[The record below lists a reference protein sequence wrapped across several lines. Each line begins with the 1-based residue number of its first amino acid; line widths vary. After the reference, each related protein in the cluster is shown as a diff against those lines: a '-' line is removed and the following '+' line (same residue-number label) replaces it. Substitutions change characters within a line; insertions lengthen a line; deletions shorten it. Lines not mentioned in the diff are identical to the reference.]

1 MSSNTQPGGND
12 QPFKIL
18 SLDDGG
24 VCGLSGLLILEKIM
38 QSIQE
43 AQGLPEV
50 PKPCDSFDLIGG
62 TGTGGII
69 AIMLGRLRMPIGDC
83 IAAYKEIAKEAFTP
97 SETLSPRLDLSSA
110 TKISTMKLENAM
122 KKAIRENCPIPKC
135 VEERK
140 AGKSTTDTC
149 QHENQKFTDQKCVK
163 TVVLA
168 TTKADAAALPMLFKT
183 YQTTA
188 RWSECKVWEVGRAT
202 SAMVGLFRPIK
213 LGRNKKAFMNSSF
226 GHSNPCKVL
235 IDEAATLSDRQEK
248 LILSIGMG
256 LGDVI
261 EIGDTGSSVEHALKT
276 ISTSSKGVAD
286 ELETKYCNENGIYYR
301 FNAVGGLGA
310 IASSDLLDP
319 SKAAAHAKNYL
330 DEKQNDIKRFAKILT
345 NGSSTDSGQPERPDD
360 AGAVDYIPFH
370 ENPNFVGRAEILSKL
385 NDKLFNQAGF
395 QEAALVGLGGMGK
408 TQVALKLAYAVKVKH
423 TGYSVFWL
431 TAASMDGYRNSCK
444 ALAGH
449 LNLETDLNLK
459 TDDSEDPRILVM
471 DYLEAKKD
479 GKWLLIIDNVDD
491 TSLFDAPIE
500 EDRITGF
507 LPESEKGRIVYI
519 TRSKEVSWLAL
530 GRNDAL
536 ELEEMPS
543 EELATILMR
552 GGVKGS
558 NNEPPTKHQ
567 ALIDDLLNQ
576 LCHFP
581 LAVAQ
586 AADYM
591 AVNQIS
597 IAEYLEL
604 LRESGRGKIELLE
617 HFHLDDVHLDKS
629 QGAVATTWVIAFQQI
644 QKASPDAVNLLRFI
658 AKVDSKAIP
667 QRMLP
672 GSDKKKATVDAIGML
687 LRYGFIRKQKTAD
700 LFDMHSLVHLMTQ
713 LWSKGLEDEEEH
725 SLAVLDHMTSI
736 FPSDELENRF
746 LWGQYLSHALRVAE
760 FERHSDRSMAELT
773 FKVGRCLDRDGDS
786 QGAVRMLEHVVGV
799 REESLAADHPDYL
812 TSLHDLANAYY
823 DNGQMEEAISMLEY
837 VLGVQEESLTAGHH
851 NRLVC
856 QHDLANAYWDNGQI
870 EKAVSMLE
878 HVVRMREETLAADH
892 PSRLE
897 SQHNLANAYRDN
909 GQIEKAVS
917 ILEHVVGVRK
927 GSLAVSHPS
936 LLESQH
942 DLANAYCDNGQVE
955 KAISMLE
962 HMVRVQKESLAA
974 DHPSCL
980 SSQRALAVA
989 YRDNGQIKKS
999 IAMLEHVVRI
1009 REETLAPGHPD
1020 RLASQHALAV
1030 SYCGND
1036 QPEKAVSIL
1045 EHVVRVREEYL
1056 VAEHPSYLTSL
1067 HDLANAHCDN
1077 GQMDKAISML
1087 EYVVGVREKFLA
1099 VSHPDRLTSQ
1109 HALGEVY
1116 RGNGQ
1121 IQQAISILE
1130 HVVRIREET
1139 LAPGHPSRIASQ
1151 EELAEAYI
1159 YNDEIDRAISMLERT
1174 EEEV

>member
-12 QPFKIL
+12 RPFKIL

-38 QSIQE
+38 ESIQE
-43 AQGLPEV
+43 AQGLSEV

-69 AIMLGRLRMPIGDC
+69 AIMLGRLRMPIADC

-122 KKAIRENCPIPKC
+122 KKAIRENCPLPKC

-188 RWSECKVWEVGRAT
+188 RWSGCKVWEVGRAT
-202 SAMVGLFRPIK
+202 SAMVGLFKPIK
-213 LGRNKKAFMNSSF
+213 LGRDKKSFMNSSF

-301 FNAVGGLGA
+301 FNAVRGLGA

-330 DEKQNDIKRFAKILT
+330 DEKQNDIKRVAKILT

-360 AGAVDYIPFH
+360 ARAVDYIPFH

-395 QEAALVGLGGMGK
+395 QQVALAGLGGMGK
-408 TQVALKLAYAVKVKH
+408 TQVALKLAYTVKVKH

-449 LNLETDLNLK
+449 LNLETD
-459 TDDSEDPRILVM
+459 DGEDSRILVS
-471 DYLEAKKD
+471 DYLEAKKA
-479 GKWLLIIDNVDD
+479 GKWLLIIDIDNADD

-500 EDRITGF
+500 EDRITSF
-507 LPESEKGRIVYI
+507 LPRSEKGRIVYT

-530 GRNDAL
+530 GRNDVL

-558 NNEPPTKHQ
+558 NNEPPTKQQ

-604 LRESGRGKIELLE
+604 LREPGRGKIELLE

-667 QRMLP
+667 QHMLP
-672 GSDKKKATVDAIGML
+672 GSDKEKATVDAIGML
-687 LRYGFIRKQKTAD
+687 LRYGFIRKQKTGD

-725 SLAVLDHMTSI
+725 SLTVLDHMTSI
-736 FPSDELENRF
+736 FPSDGLENRF

-799 REESLAADHPDYL
+799 RKESLAADDPRLL
-812 TSLHDLANAYY
+812 TSQHDLANAYRN
-823 DNGQMEEAISMLEY
+823 DDQIEKAISMLEHVSG
-837 VLGVQEESLTAGHH
+837 VLEESLTAGHPD
-851 NRLVC
+851 RLVS
-856 QHDLANAYWDNGQI
+856 QYHLANAYCDNGQI

-897 SQHNLANAYRDN
+897 SQHDLANAYCDN

-927 GSLAVSHPS
+927 ESLAAGHPS
-936 LLESQH
+936 LLESQL
-942 DLANAYCDNGQVE
+942 DLANAYCDNGQIE

-974 DHPSCL
+974 DHPSYL
-980 SSQRALAVA
+980 SSQHTLAVA
-989 YRDNGQIKKS
+989 YRDNGQIEKS
-999 IAMLEHVVRI
+999 ISMLEHVVEMQEKSLAASHPDRLASQRALAVSYCGNDQTEKAVSMLEHVVRMQEEYLAADHPSYLTSQHDLANAYCDNGQMAKAISMLEHVVRI
-1009 REETLAPGHPD
+1009 REET
-1020 RLASQHALAV
+1020 
-1030 SYCGND
+1030 
-1036 QPEKAVSIL
+1036 
-1045 EHVVRVREEYL
+1045 
-1056 VAEHPSYLTSL
+1056 
-1067 HDLANAHCDN
+1067 
-1077 GQMDKAISML
+1077 
-1087 EYVVGVREKFLA
+1087 LA

-1121 IQQAISILE
+1121 IEQAISILE

-1139 LAPGHPSRIASQ
+1139 LAPDHPSRIASL

-1159 YNDEIDRAISMLERT
+1159 YNDEIDRAISVLERT
-1174 EEEV
+1174 PEMQEEV